1 MNQIA
6 VLPPHLANKIAAGEV
21 IERPASVVKE
31 LVENAV
37 DAGAT
42 RVTVEIEDGGKKMI
56 RIIDNGYGIAPEQL
70 ILAVTPHA
78 TSKIKNDDDLFSIGT
93 FGFRGEALASISS
106 VSQLSILSRTTD
118 SNEGALLAVRGAEI
132 DEVVPHAAPIG
143 TTISIGNL
151 FFNTPARR
159 KFLKKSNTE
168 MGHISEQF
176 TRLAMANTDV
186 HFILTHNGRILH
198 DLPAGEKQRDRIGKL
213 FTEELGD
220 SLISIHRDDA
230 GIKISGFIAPPQTSR
245 ANTQWQYILLNS
257 RFIRDRFI
265 AHAIKEGY
273 RGMMEI
279 NRSPIVFLQ
288 INVPPDTVDVNVH
301 PAKSEVRFSDSN
313 VIHSHVLSTI
323 REVLL
328 SSDLRV
334 EAQLKNET
342 IFASGE
348 KIDIAKI
355 GQQIDHKERTREAVT
370 DFFTTKG
377 ATQST
382 NSDNQS
388 LNKSIH
394 KRADQN
400 YSLTASSQKQSHF
413 IANETENPKRLNV
426 SPTND
431 EKQNHDIIQT
441 GEASGDHKAVTDI
454 ETVPPLQSLE
464 MPSVSFMQIHDSF
477 IVAQADDGI
486 VIIDQHAL
494 HERIM
499 FQLLIK
505 KTEQGPLESQRS
517 LIPETIDVTEN
528 EIALI
533 EESED
538 IFKQLGI
545 ELSSFGPRTMA
556 IQSFPILLDKLASAP
571 FVRDLIDKL
580 KMQAGK
586 ASKEEIIHTVI
597 DMMSCK
603 AAIKAGDK
611 LTHDEIKSLLAQK
624 NQFDRTSNCP
634 HGRPTTIHLTMAQ
647 LEKQFKRT

>member
-42 RVTVEIEDGGKKMI
+42 RITVEIEDGGKKMI

-78 TSKIKNDDDLFSIGT
+78 TSKIQKDDDLFTIGT

-106 VSQLSILSRTTD
+106 VSQLSILSRTTT
-118 SNEGALLAVRGAEI
+118 SNEGALLAVRGHEI
-132 DEVVPHAAPIG
+132 DEVVPAAAPLG

-186 HFILTHNGRILH
+186 HFILTHNGRTLH
-198 DLPAGEKQRDRIGKL
+198 DLPAGENLQDRIGKL

-230 GIKISGFIAPPQTSR
+230 GIEVSGFIAPPQTSR
-245 ANTQWQYILLNS
+245 ANTQWQYILLNG

-313 VIHSHVLSTI
+313 VIHSHVLAAI
-323 REVLL
+323 KEVLL

-334 EAQLKNET
+334 EAQLKNES
-342 IFASGE
+342 IIASGE
-348 KIDIAKI
+348 KIDIATI
-355 GQQIDHKERTREAVT
+355 GKQTEHQERTREAIT
-370 DFFTTKG
+370 DFFATKG
-377 ATQST
+377 ATQTADNHSISSAL
-382 NSDNQS
+382 NSPIN
-388 LNKSIH
+388 
-394 KRADQN
+394 KRAEQN
-400 YSLTASSQKQSHF
+400 FSLSSSPQKQSNF
-413 IANETENPKRLNV
+413 FENKT
-426 SPTND
+426 TNTTPASHT
-431 EKQNHDIIQT
+431 NHDNMPSIN
-441 GEASGDHKAVTDI
+441 AHNSVTNI
-454 ETVPPLQSLE
+454 ETASPQQS
-464 MPSVSFMQIHDSF
+464 PDTASPSFMQIHDSF

-505 KTEQGPLESQRS
+505 KTEQGPLETQRS
-517 LIPETIDVTEN
+517 LIPETVDVTDN

-533 EESED
+533 EESND
-538 IFKQLGI
+538 IFQQLGI

-556 IQSFPILLDKLASAP
+556 IQSFPILLEKLAPAP

-580 KMQAGK
+580 KTQAGQ

-611 LTHDEIKSLLAQK
+611 LTHDEIKSLLEQQD
-624 NQFDRTSNCP
+624 QFDRTSNCP